1 MVYNNW
7 SKREWFTTK
16 AARMEAAR
24 VVLQLRV
31 WLYDN
36 SLLDVSGSQKQKTEA
51 RMAMAAKTG

>member
-36 SLLDVSGSQKQKTEA
+36 SLLDVSGSQKQKT
-51 RMAMAAKTG
+51 K

>member
-1 MVYNNW
+1 VRVVYNNW

-36 SLLDVSGSQKQKTEA
+36 SLLDVSGSQKQKT
-51 RMAMAAKTG
+51 K